1 MRRTLEK
8 AWGAVLLAATLV
20 AAGCGAGGSGDGAS
34 ASAPAATVLAAPSA
48 LVATGGINKVTLSWD
63 QVLGA
68 DFYNIYWST
77 NPGVTKNTGQK
88 ITTSTTPYLQSG
100 LAVSQT
106 YYYIVTAVND
116 TGESAPSSQAATV
129 VATDGAGLY
138 QNYCANCHGPLASTS
153 IKEGT
158 PDNIKAAIAASR
170 GGMGWLS
177 SFLTSEQID
186 LIAQQLPCH

>member
-8 AWGAVLLAATLV
+8 VGAALFIVATLV
-20 AAGCGAGGSGDGAS
+20 AAGCGSGGAGGSTVA
-34 ASAPAATVLAAPSA
+34 APAAALLAAPSA

-63 QVLGA
+63 QVAGA
-68 DFYNIYWST
+68 DYYNIYWST
-77 NPGVTKNTGQK
+77 NPGVTKSTGYK
-88 ITTSTTPYLQSG
+88 ITTATTPYLQSG
-100 LAVSQT
+100 LSVSQT

-116 TGESAPSSQAATV
+116 AGESAPSSQAATV

-138 QNYCANCHGPLASTS
+138 QNFCANCHGPLATTS
-153 IKEGT
+153 IKDGM
-158 PDNIKAAIAASR
+158 PDNIRAAIAADR

-177 SFLTSEQID
+177 SFLTSQQID

>member
-1 MRRTLEK
+1 MRKTLEK
-8 AWGAVLLAATLV
+8 VGAALFIVATLV
-20 AAGCGAGGSGDGAS
+20 AAGCGSGGAGGSTA
-34 ASAPAATVLAAPSA
+34 AAPAATVLAAPSA

-63 QVLGA
+63 QVAGA
-68 DFYNIYWST
+68 DYYNIYWST
-77 NPGVTKNTGQK
+77 NPGVTKSTGQK
-88 ITTSTTPYLQSG
+88 ITAATTPYLQSG

-138 QNYCANCHGPLASTS
+138 QNFCANCHGPLATTS

-158 PDNIKAAIAASR
+158 PDNIRAAIAADR

-177 SFLTSEQID
+177 SFLTSQQID